1 MGASKKPLKLDAWD
15 INFDEYKELYH
26 FCQQYQ
32 QKKAEAEALLTL
44 RISTPPPATDGQG
57 QAGFMPHGYGGISD
71 PVAAAA
77 EKREHLLRD
86 VAMIE
91 RAARRAGG
99 DLAPYLLRAVTTR
112 DGVIK
117 ILAQGCPCSK
127 SQFYRMRRQ
136 FFSILSDL
144 KKIS

>member
-1 MGASKKPLKLDAWD
+1 MGISKKSLKLDAWG
-15 INFDEYKELYH
+15 ISFDEYKELYH
-26 FCQQYQ
+26 FCQQYR

-57 QAGFMPHGYGGISD
+57 QAEFMPHGSGGVSD